1 MEQTN
6 GLKQQKDLLVDKENN
21 AVSVGLI
28 IQIQLLKKLLGKIKK
43 NGIYFYFIKLQGR
56 NGQSTLKSLMEEL
69 ITRLKITGIVVC
81 KKRQKGYYKGF

>member
-1 MEQTN
+1 MKMSKGLWVFMDQIN
-6 GLKQQKDLLVDKENN
+6 GLKQQKDSLVDKENN

-56 NGQSTLKSLMEEL
+56 NGQNMLKLLLEEL
-69 ITRLKITGIVVC
+69 ITQLKITGTQV
-81 KKRQKGYYKGF
+81 